1 MNKDQVWKGL
11 DLALGIAGIV
21 LTVGSFVTG
30 RKVNEIERREEAV
43 KALKSLK

>member
-30 RKVNEIERREEAV
+30 RKVNEIERREEAL
-43 KALKSLK
+43 KALKNLK